1 MDEITFIE
9 YLEVKKAL
17 DDRSLNHHVWETL
30 VAAMPQ
36 AVRERPWQ
44 VLEIGAGIGTMIQRL
59 IEWDFLHFASYLA
72 LDVSSAFLAEARH
85 RLGDWAI
92 QNGFDFQ
99 TDASGLLLG
108 DALHEIKIQFI
119 AQDVDEWLVACAPCP
134 KTDLVIAHAF
144 LDLINLEATL
154 PLILGLLREGGLFY
168 FTLNFDGLTVIEPP
182 VDEPFDELILSLYH
196 RTMEER
202 LVNGKPSA
210 GAYSGRRLLRA
221 LQKAGSSLL
230 CVGASDWVIHPV
242 GGNYLPGEDR
252 FLRFLLQ
259 MIAESLRERSEID
272 AAQLQDWLNHRL
284 QQIEQGQLSLI
295 VHQLDF
301 VGRRR

>member
-1 MDEITFIE
+1 MDETTFIE
-9 YLEVKKAL
+9 YLKLKKTL
-17 DDRSLNHHVWETL
+17 DDRSLNRHVWETL
-30 VAAMPQ
+30 VAAMPCSE
-36 AVRERPWQ
+36 RERPWH

-72 LDVSSAFLAEARH
+72 LDASSAFLAEAHR

-92 QNGFDFQ
+92 EHGFDLQ
-99 TDASGLLLG
+99 TDESILLIS
-108 DALHEIKIQFI
+108 APEHELQIRFV
-119 AQDVDEWLVACAPCP
+119 AQEVDRWFAVSDPCP
-134 KTDLVIAHAF
+134 KYDLVIAHAF
-144 LDLINLEATL
+144 LDLINLETTL
-154 PLILGLLREGGLFY
+154 PLILGSLQEGGLFY

-182 VDEPFDELILSLYH
+182 VEEPLDELILSLYH

-202 LVNGKPSA
+202 LVAGKPSA

-221 LQKAGSSLL
+221 LQQSDSIVLGA
-230 CVGASDWVIHPV
+230 GASDWVIHPLE
-242 GGNYLPGEDR
+242 GNYLPGEDR

-259 MIAESLRERSEID
+259 MVEESLREQSEID
-272 AAQLQDWLNHRL
+272 AGQLQDWLKRRL

-301 VGRRR
+301 VGRRV

>member
-1 MDEITFIE
+1 MDETTFIE
-9 YLEVKKAL
+9 YLTRKKTL
-17 DDRSLNHHVWETL
+17 DDRSLNRHVWETL

-36 AVRERPWQ
+36 AERERPWQ
-44 VLEIGAGIGTMIQRL
+44 ILEIGTGIGAMIQRL

-72 LDVSSAFLAEARH
+72 LDASSTFLTEGRH

-92 QNGFDFQ
+92 EHGFDLQ
-99 TDASGLLLG
+99 TDESNLLISAPEHKLQIRFV
-108 DALHEIKIQFI
+108 AHE
-119 AQDVDEWLVACAPCP
+119 VDHWLAVSDPSR
-134 KTDLVIAHAF
+134 KYDLVIAHAF
-144 LDLINLEATL
+144 LDLINLETTL
-154 PLILGLLREGGLFY
+154 PLILGSLREGGLFY

-182 VDEPFDELILSLYH
+182 VEAPSDELILSLYH

-202 LVNGKPSA
+202 LVAGKPSA

-221 LQKAGSSLL
+221 LQQSGSILL
-230 CVGASDWVIHPV
+230 GAGASDWVIHPLK
-242 GGNYLPGEDR
+242 GNYLPGEDR

-259 MIAESLRERSEID
+259 MVEESLRERSVID
-272 AAQLQDWLNHRL
+272 TGQLQDWLKCRL

-301 VGRRR
+301 VGRRV